1 MDGSAD
7 TFIRVSQCLWACRY
21 SASVRESSAGK
32 WDSSRAY
39 FPAAFPKGIFLN
51 LRLSLKRMREREDV
65 VSIESGMKSFKWT
78 IILKA
83 SGIPVGF
90 NSCSFFLASASRNA
104 SPRAS
109 QFTPGFGIAGIAG
122 FWAGWHCTLARALAQ
137 TRSGDEG
144 DAGGMQ
150 GTAATRF

>member
-1 MDGSAD
+1 
-7 TFIRVSQCLWACRY
+7 
-21 SASVRESSAGK
+21 
-32 WDSSRAY
+32 
-39 FPAAFPKGIFLN
+39 
-51 LRLSLKRMREREDV
+51 
-65 VSIESGMKSFKWT
+65 MKSFKW
-78 IILKA
+78 IIIHKA

-109 QFTPGFGIAGIAG
+109 QFMPSFRIMGIAG

-144 DAGGMQ
+144 DAGEMQ